1 MLFRSDG
8 AFLEKYRTLGG
19 EIQKLKQKKISE
31 ANVRKLPVPSE
42 IGEKIESMDRNEIAF
57 DPVLVGQLIEKI
69 VVRNARRIEVV
80 FKSGLVEN
88 GFLETED

>member
-1 MLFRSDG
+1 
-8 AFLEKYRTLGG
+8 
-19 EIQKLKQKKISE
+19 
-31 ANVRKLPVPSE
+31 
-42 IGEKIESMDRNEIAF
+42 MDRNEIAF